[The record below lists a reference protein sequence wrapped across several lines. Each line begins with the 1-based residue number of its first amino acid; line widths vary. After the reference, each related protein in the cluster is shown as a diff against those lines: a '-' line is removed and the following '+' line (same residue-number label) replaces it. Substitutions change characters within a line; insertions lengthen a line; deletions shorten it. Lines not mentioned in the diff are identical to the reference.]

1 MAMNDS
7 TNAVS
12 DELSDAIGAAANAM
26 TDSMVERLA
35 TTLSNS
41 MEIADRLNDP
51 DTREAVDALLAGLTQ
66 LHRTG
71 DLAAT
76 FELLHVLGAVRSAA
90 TDSMVERGATLLE
103 HLLSNMANEEVADLA
118 HETKEAMREAR
129 AEAATAPARGG
140 LMATIALLSQPE
152 TQDALRFLVRITNK
166 MKAQP

>member
-1 MAMNDS
+1 MENP
-7 TNAVS
+7 TNAMTG
-12 DELSDAIGAAANAM
+12 ELSDALGAAANAM

-41 MEIADRLNDP
+41 MEIADRLNEP
-51 DTREAVDALLAGLTQ
+51 DTREAVDALLQGLTQ

-76 FELLHVLGAVRSAA
+76 FELLHVLGAVRAAA
-90 TDSMVERGATLLE
+90 TDSMIERLATLLE
-103 HLLSNMANEEVADLA
+103 HLLSNIANEEVADLA

-129 AEAATAPARGG
+129 REAAGAPARGG
-140 LMATIALLSQPE
+140 MMATIALLSDPQ
-152 TQDALRFLVRITNK
+152 TQEALRFLVGITNR

>member
-1 MAMNDS
+1 MNDS

-12 DELSDAIGAAANAM
+12 DALGAAANAM

-35 TTLSNS
+35 TTVSNAA
-41 MEIADRLNDP
+41 EIADRLNDP
-51 DTREAVDALLAGLTQ
+51 ETREAVDALLAGITA

-76 FELLHVLGAVRSAA
+76 FELLHVLGAMRSAA
-90 TDSMVERGATLLE
+90 TDSMIERAASLLE

-129 AEAATAPARGG
+129 HEAAAAPARGG
-140 LMATIALLSQPE
+140 LMATLGLLSKPE
-152 TQDALRFLVRITNK
+152 TQEALRFLVTITNK
-166 MKAQP
+166 MKARP

>member
-1 MAMNDS
+1 MSMNDS

-12 DELSDAIGAAANAM
+12 DALGAAANAM

-41 MEIADRLNDP
+41 MEIADRLNEP

-71 DLAAT
+71 DLQAT
-76 FELLHVLGAVRSAA
+76 FELLHVLGAVRAAA
-90 TDSMVERGATLLE
+90 TDSMIERLATLAE

-129 AEAATAPARGG
+129 AESAAAPSRGG
-140 LMATIALLSQPE
+140 LMATIALLSAPE
-152 TQDALRFLVRITNK
+152 TQEALRFLVGITNRL
-166 MKAQP
+166 KAQP